1 MVLCTKGPKSTPLL
15 PSNFNPLPAVIFDR
29 SISEL
34 PQEIF
39 ILPCWHLLLRLIRI
53 ELVGLYPN
61 HCKLSALVFPTIR
74 HFLLLCEPCS
84 IKSALPSSTVRIV
97 MLRRKPFNEIREYVH
112 KCSKDVL
119 RGIQTNFGDVYIF
132 CPVPFNAFELHNA
145 GYYVVVRLLYKH
157 IILQEA
163 MSWLSTLGGGFSCL
177 GDKFEDA
184 AEIAG
189 AISLRQ
195 MRLANFMQVPFFQ
208 ARCRLFFAQSM
219 MQRGKLKLSADIIR
233 SVYKFSKEAPFYDN
247 PPELHL
253 DLMCR
258 GLWTR
263 LVYLWN
269 LKRDERMKR
278 QLNLTDADREVFLKD
293 SSSTG
298 PSYSESSARRLF
310 PDVSKIL
317 NAL

>member
-1 MVLCTKGPKSTPLL
+1 
-15 PSNFNPLPAVIFDR
+15 
-29 SISEL
+29 
-34 PQEIF
+34 
-39 ILPCWHLLLRLIRI
+39 
-53 ELVGLYPN
+53 
-61 HCKLSALVFPTIR
+61 
-74 HFLLLCEPCS
+74 
-84 IKSALPSSTVRIV
+84 
-97 MLRRKPFNEIREYVH
+97 
-112 KCSKDVL
+112 
-119 RGIQTNFGDVYIF
+119 
-132 CPVPFNAFELHNA
+132 
-145 GYYVVVRLLYKH
+145 
-157 IILQEA
+157 

-233 SVYKFSKEAPFYDN
+233 QVLLFLPFWLWSVYKFSKEAPFYDN